1 MTGETRPVPRQGI
14 PPGEATDPMHGS
26 DDVEGHEFLDL
37 LLFPVVAP
45 LSLLSGRTAGAAEVA
60 KERPQPGDNAHRVI
74 VRGRRVIKITWGGE
88 GSRGC
93 FPSEQPVKK
102 PAGSSRCGS
111 ETGSGQRSTFRLPE
125 GFSSGSAKKEDLPCL
140 PGAIAGIA
148 GRGDAVPV
156 RKHVPGDDDIARVVP
171 EVIPGL
177 FCATGGCDLNIG
189 PGAGSFLEKIE
200 KRPVGIH
207 HEHREHRGVS
217 WQGMLKV
224 GWEGG
229 FSIQSGRKY
238 PPFTPGFFHKG
249 TGSL

>member
-1 MTGETRPVPRQGI
+1 VTGETRPVPRQGI
-14 PPGEATDPMHGS
+14 PPGEATDHMHGS

-37 LLFPVVAP
+37 FLFPVVTS

-74 VRGRRVIKITWGGE
+74 LRGRRVIKITWSGK

-93 FPSEQPVKK
+93 FPSGQPVKK
-102 PAGSSRCGS
+102 PAGSSRCRS
-111 ETGSGQRSTFRLPE
+111 ETGSGQRLTFRSPG
-125 GFSSGSAKKEDLPCL
+125 GFSSGSAKEEDLPCL

-148 GRGDAVPV
+148 GRGNAVPV
-156 RKHVPGDDDIARVVP
+156 RELVPGDDDIARVVP

-177 FCATGGCDLNIG
+177 FCATGGCNLHIRPA
-189 PGAGSFLEKIE
+189 PGVFLEKIE

-207 HEHREHRGVS
+207 HEYREHRGVS

-229 FSIQSGRKY
+229 FFNTVWQEVSAFY
-238 PPFTPGFFHKG
+238 PRFLP
-249 TGSL
+249 